1 MYIYIESTNKECCF
15 KKLHLFGNKKCM
27 LWAKFKLT
35 ISQPACT
42 ASGHVSRVTRMP
54 RDMSQNLGHGER
66 LEDVI
71 CPLQTRPREF
81 QVHLQTGVVQA
92 GGPQPPVDHVNLKIQ
107 TTIKIAEPKS
117 LLHYLEHL
125 CDVASLPLLESG
137 DGAVGLGDVQHSQD
151 DEAGSDAGPHQQG
164 QHQRHLRLEA
174 GIK

>member
-71 CPLQTRPREF
+71 CPLQTRPREL

-107 TTIKIAEPKS
+107 TTMKVAEPNHFSITWSTSVTWLVFLFSS
-117 LLHYLEHL
+117 LGM
-125 CDVASLPLLESG
+125 A
-137 DGAVGLGDVQHSQD
+137 
-151 DEAGSDAGPHQQG
+151 
-164 QHQRHLRLEA
+164 RLVLVMYNTA
-174 GIK
+174 RMTRQAAMLVPISRDNTKDI